1 MIPLLYFLSSNW
13 LPLFLPNQTFFCL
26 IGRYAG
32 CKPTYGSLI
41 GNNIRDVRNWRVG
54 EFPGPSPIIAC
65 ASTRTII
72 SRQLK
77 TDAIPTEDGQLYQ
90 KKKKKK
96 RRGRNVCVCVCVCV
110 KYLGYGGAAT
120 TYWMMKKCSGAD
132 CYNVLLW
139 LLFLQKL
146 AERLHISN

>member
-1 MIPLLYFLSSNW
+1 MLD
-13 LPLFLPNQTFFCL
+13 
-26 IGRYAG
+26 

-41 GNNIRDVRNWRVG
+41 GNNISEVRNWRVG

-90 KKKKKK
+90 IKKKK
-96 RRGRNVCVCVCVCV
+96 RGGGGMCVCVCV
-110 KYLGYGGAAT
+110 KIFGLRWRGHYILNDEK
-120 TYWMMKKCSGAD
+120 M
-132 CYNVLLW
+132 
-139 LLFLQKL
+139 
-146 AERLHISN
+146 